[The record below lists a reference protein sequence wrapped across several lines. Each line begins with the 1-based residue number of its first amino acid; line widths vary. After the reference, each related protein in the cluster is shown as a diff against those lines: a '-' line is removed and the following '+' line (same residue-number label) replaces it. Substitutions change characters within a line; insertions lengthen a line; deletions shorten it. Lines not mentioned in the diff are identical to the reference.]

1 MNNIDKKL
9 WKKTAPKRHIIAVVL
24 RPKIFI
30 QISAIIH
37 LIDKIKT
44 DSKSSRISASTSIK
58 NNYIGQELAFL
69 ELAYQRK
76 TGEALYMTQ
85 YFYKNF
91 RDWTLDTEKV
101 NRFEILTNFPFYEF
115 HKHQNRPRNG
125 ISRASLPT
133 EKLATII
140 IIYDQKLK
148 KTSTAPSCNGN
159 HCQHKNNHFEN
170 HWWTSLA
177 N

>member
-1 MNNIDKKL
+1 MNKHRQKTLN
-9 WKKTAPKRHIIAVVL
+9 KKTAPEQRIISVVL

-91 RDWTLDTEKV
+91 RDWTLDTEKA
-101 NRFEILTNFPFYEF
+101 NRFEILTNFPIYEY
-115 HKHQNRPRNG
+115 HKHLNRARNG
-125 ISRASLPT
+125 ITRASLPT
-133 EKLATII
+133 EKLTTSNIFR
-140 IIYDQKLK
+140 DQKLK
-148 KTSTAPSCNGN
+148 K
-159 HCQHKNNHFEN
+159 EN
-170 HWWTSLA
+170 LRWEIGLGKWKQI
-177 N
+177 